1 MPLRMLDYLSR
12 IVRREVGLSG
22 DENGPRLVS
31 VVIYVGE
38 GAGRGDNGVY
48 QVLGLGDE
56 ATLRWQYRPLRLW
69 EMAAEQLFELDNPAF
84 LALVGQTRL
93 SNAQK
98 ILPRALSTIRAA
110 TEPEQKERL
119 LTALVS
125 LLQTEE
131 VIQMVEKMLEESET
145 LLLDTPYLRRMRELG
160 RQQGREEGREEGR
173 KEGLREAILEAVV
186 RKFDPPASDYRQ
198 LEQSMAHIHQADMLQ
213 TILLALF
220 DTPDM
225 KAILELVKQS
235 GTDDDHV

>member
-1 MPLRMLDYLSR
+1 MSEPDNPLKMLITEFSAAFAAWLLGRPVRRVRPLNVEFPASPAQSDLLFEVIDVLGNLIFLHIELQGRRSPEPMPLRMLDYLSR

-98 ILPRALSTIRAA
+98 ILPSSLFGQDRVEYST
-110 TEPEQKERL
+110 
-119 LTALVS
+119 
-125 LLQTEE
+125 
-131 VIQMVEKMLEESET
+131 
-145 LLLDTPYLRRMRELG
+145 
-160 RQQGREEGREEGR
+160 
-173 KEGLREAILEAVV
+173 
-186 RKFDPPASDYRQ
+186 
-198 LEQSMAHIHQADMLQ
+198 
-213 TILLALF
+213 
-220 DTPDM
+220 
-225 KAILELVKQS
+225 
-235 GTDDDHV
+235 